1 MTPDP
6 LLEDLSH
13 TLNTPLL
20 QLGEISIT
28 PLFLIKTAVF
38 LLALVVLAAFTRRRL
53 VLRLLARTNV
63 DDGVKYATARI
74 AGYLVWIFGLLA
86 GLPLL
91 GIRLSSVL
99 VAFGAVGI
107 GIGLGLQKIAENFIS
122 GLILLFGRP
131 VKVGDRVT
139 VGNVTGTVLD
149 IQTRVTTVRTNDNV
163 IVLVPNGELVSQQVV
178 NQTHN
183 DKLVRFNFPVGVSY
197 DSDPDRVREC
207 LLEVAA
213 THPELLKK
221 PEPAVFFLG
230 FGESSLDFKLSAYTS
245 TMVHNP
251 EVLVSEMNFAIWYRL
266 KAANI
271 TIPFPQRDLHIKS
284 IAPEARRL
292 TG

>member
-13 TLNTPLL
+13 KLNTPLL
-20 QLGEISIT
+20 QLGDVAVT
-28 PLFLIKTAVF
+28 PLFLIQAVVF
-38 LLALVVLAAFTRRRL
+38 LVVLVLMATFVRRRL
-53 VLRLLARTNV
+53 VFRLLSRTNV

-74 AGYLVWIFGLLA
+74 AGYGVWILGLLI

-91 GIRLSSVL
+91 GIRLSSLL

-131 VKVGDRVT
+131 VKVGDRVQ
-139 VGNVTGTVLD
+139 VGDVTGTVLD

-163 IVLVPNGELVSQQVV
+163 VVLVPNAELISQKLV
-178 NQTHN
+178 NLTHN
-183 DKLVRFNFPVGVSY
+183 DKIVRFNFPVGVSY
-197 DSDPDRVREC
+197 EADPDRVREC

-213 THPELLKK
+213 AHAEVLKN
-221 PEPAVFFLG
+221 PAPTVFFLG
-230 FGESSLDFKLSAYTS
+230 FGDSSLDFKLCAYSTS
-245 TMVHNP
+245 MVHTP
-251 EVLVSEMNFAIWYRL
+251 EILVSEIYFAIWYRL
-266 KAANI
+266 KAAGI
-271 TIPFPQRDLHIKS
+271 TIPFPQRDLHLKS
-284 IAPEARRL
+284 VTPELRRL